1 MKKNWKYNLENK
13 DIRSSRQSHQKKHE
27 TQKKNELLM
36 NKLIISAYK
45 FILDKFK
52 HNNAYFK
59 SLNRF

>member
-1 MKKNWKYNLENK
+1 MKKNQKYNLENK
-13 DIRSSRQSHQKKHE
+13 DIRSSRQSYKKKHE

-52 HNNAYFK
+52 HNNANFK